1 MDIRHYVKSS
11 GNAKSSA
18 NAKSAKVNDSSVMNY
33 TNIKTGK
40 KTKLFRFSKD
50 YKSYFERLEQIN
62 SISLEEL
69 TSMQHS
75 RSFYHNTFRNLVVAI
90 FDYHPNNEGYLQR
103 PHTLLTHN
111 PKYKSFVYKYPPE
124 SRPNPLSKIRVLPN
138 AKKRSNVTTDEDQF
152 FVVSIDYETL
162 YKQLLKN
169 HNRLM
174 RRLKREK
181 KRLDNTKQKIRNLL
195 EKTLYT
201 EGLPHT
207 VYPTLWSS
215 EPKAAFAK
223 GFVPPAQT
231 QTSSPTSPKE
241 TEVLG
246 AMAKTPLEVVSN
258 KLTSTTSPQP
268 VQVGNKEL
276 AHKGFVPPA
285 QTQTSS
291 PTSPKETEGTSP
303 QPGQVGNKELA
314 HKGFVPP
321 AQTQTPSP
329 KSPKETEGSSAKSK
343 TPQEVVTKRFTSP
356 PSSPRRTTRS
366 GLILTTPAKNTKF
379 ADNKRQRLARGNSS
393 FREPVKAAL
402 QTNARKV
409 TKRLRSLSARLATEL
424 NRTTVKQTTTSRKD
438 KSNSSSKRA
447 RRTKRG
453 KT

>member
-268 VQVGNKEL
+268 VQV
-276 AHKGFVPPA
+276 A
-285 QTQTSS
+285 
-291 PTSPKETEGTSP
+291 
-303 QPGQVGNKELA
+303 NKELA

-366 GLILTTPAKNTKF
+366 GLILTTPAKDTKF

-424 NRTTVKQTTTSRKD
+424 NRTTVEQTTTSRKD

>member
-152 FVVSIDYETL
+152 FVVSIDYKTL
-162 YKQLLKN
+162 YKQLLRN

-174 RRLKREK
+174 GRLKREK
-181 KRLDNTKQKIRNLL
+181 KRLEYTKQKIRNLL

-215 EPKAAFAK
+215 EPKAAFA
-223 GFVPPAQT
+223 
-231 QTSSPTSPKE
+231 
-241 TEVLG
+241 
-246 AMAKTPLEVVSN
+246 
-258 KLTSTTSPQP
+258 
-268 VQVGNKEL
+268 
-276 AHKGFVPPA
+276 KGFVPPA

-366 GLILTTPAKNTKF
+366 GLILTTPAKDTKF

-424 NRTTVKQTTTSRKD
+424 NRTTVEQTTTSRKD